1 MMLKNRRRT
10 AAVALVAALVGAGAA
25 FAYFSTAGSGD
36 GAASVTTAAPL
47 TIAPATP
54 TGDLYPGGTGDV
66 ALSLAN
72 PNDFPLHVDAL
83 VLDTSLGTDGFAA
96 DAGHAACVNPDL
108 TFVASAADA
117 GWDVGAND
125 ALELDLAGAIAMGP
139 EADDA
144 CQGATFTVYLKT
156 GA

>member
-10 AAVALVAALVGAGAA
+10 AAVALVATLVGAGAA

-47 TIAPATP
+47 TIASATP
-54 TGDLYPGGTGDV
+54 TGDLYPGGTTDV

-83 VLDTSLGTDGFAA
+83 RSTR
-96 DAGHAACVNPDL
+96 
-108 TFVASAADA
+108 ASARTASRLTR
-117 GWDVGAND
+117 GTRLRQPRSHLRRECRGRGLGRRRERGAR
-125 ALELDLAGAIAMGP
+125 ARLAGAIAMGP

-156 GA
+156 RA